1 MSGKRRT
8 TSEERALFEQVVKE
22 ARPRL
27 PKPPPDMPPKIR
39 AVPRNSNAKGE
50 GGLDGGTAA
59 KLKRGLLEPEARL
72 DLHGYTEDAAHLA
85 LTRFLTSAR
94 RRGFRLVLVV
104 TGKGSTQGDDAPFTM
119 GYGRRGVLKAAV
131 PRWLKEAALASL
143 IAATMAAHRKHGGA
157 GALYIYLRKPPR
169 AEGLPR

>member
-1 MSGKRRT
+1 MSGKRKT
-8 TSEERALFEQVVKE
+8 TGEERALFEQMVKE

-27 PKPPPDMPPKIR
+27 PAPLPDLPPKIR
-39 AVPRNSNAKGE
+39 ALPRNRNTKGE

-59 KLKRGLLEPEARL
+59 KLRRGLLEPEARL

-85 LTRFLTSAR
+85 LTRFLTGAR
-94 RRGFRLVLVV
+94 RRGLRLVLVV
-104 TGKGSTQGDDAPFTM
+104 TGKGGRPDDDAPFTM
-119 GYGRRGVLKAAV
+119 DYGRRGVLKAAV

-143 IAATMAAHRKHGGA
+143 IAVTMAAHRKHGGT

-169 AEGLPR
+169 A

>member
-1 MSGKRRT
+1 MSGKRKT
-8 TSEERALFEQVVKE
+8 TGEERALFEQVVKE

-85 LTRFLTSAR
+85 LTRFLTGAR

-104 TGKGSTQGDDAPFTM
+104 TGKGSTQDAGAPFTM
-119 GYGRRGVLKAAV
+119 DYSGGRRGVLKAAV

-169 AEGLPR
+169 A